1 MTEASLQCLSEPS
14 RHKRRSNLCQNLGKE
29 RHWRHSF
36 TLFLLLSGK
45 IQIKWREWAN
55 RVRRWGKEMGDER
68 RAGGQLLKWERIMS
82 HLEDKNSTVAVVF
95 LLRYTLRSQQVTV
108 KQGAQQTMSPLQ
120 RLEWTVNDSIRMY
133 SLYIHATIL
142 CVWLWL

>member
-1 MTEASLQCLSEPS
+1 
-14 RHKRRSNLCQNLGKE
+14 
-29 RHWRHSF
+29 
-36 TLFLLLSGK
+36 
-45 IQIKWREWAN
+45 
-55 RVRRWGKEMGDER
+55 MGDER

-120 RLEWTVNDSIRMY
+120 RLE
-133 SLYIHATIL
+133 
-142 CVWLWL
+142 